1 MHEAS
6 LLAGLIRA
14 IESAAEAHHATR
26 VVGATVAIGPLSG
39 LSEEH
44 LREHFALASRGS
56 IAEGAT
62 LTIEVRREVADPGA
76 LAIVLER
83 IEVTE

>member
-1 MHEAS
+1 MHEWS
-6 LLAGLIRA
+6 VIIPLVRA
-14 IESAAEAHHATR
+14 IEAAATAHRAAR
-26 VVGATVAIGPLSG
+26 VVGATVAIASSSG

-44 LREHFALASRGS
+44 LCEHFALASRGS

-62 LTIEVRREVADPGA
+62 LTIEVRRDLSDPPAQG
-76 LAIVLER
+76 LVLER

>member
-1 MHEAS
+1 MHEWS
-6 LLAGLIRA
+6 VIIPLLRA

-44 LREHFALASRGS
+44 LREHFVLASRGS

-62 LTIEVRREVADPGA
+62 LTIEVRREVADPRARG
-76 LAIVLER
+76 IVLER
-83 IEVTE
+83 IEVAE

>member
-1 MHEAS
+1 MHEWS
-6 LLAGLIRA
+6 VIIPLLRA
-14 IESAAEAHHATR
+14 IEFAAEAHHATR

-44 LREHFALASRGS
+44 LREHFVLASRGS

-62 LTIEVRREVADPGA
+62 LTIEVRREVADPGG

-83 IEVTE
+83 IEVAA